1 MKTFLLYMIVFAI
14 SLCVVAGLMFGMIKF
29 TPNIFNLIGENNSN
43 TIIANDSTQVPMI
56 GPNMAVEKND
66 IDSLSGNN
74 LVDSEI
80 KIDSVDDNENIG
92 SKIPK
97 SIPID
102 TMINNKIISQNEN
115 SAVHKI
121 NEAKTAAKY
130 FENMNAESAVK
141 ILNGMSDD
149 EAKNILNNIKKRQ
162 AGKILSLLDPVRAA
176 RILR

>member
-1 MKTFLLYMIVFAI
+1 MKTFLPYMIVFAI

-43 TIIANDSTQVPMI
+43 TIIANDSTQVPLI
-56 GPNMAVEKND
+56 GPNMAGEKDD

-74 LVDSEI
+74 LV
-80 KIDSVDDNENIG
+80 DSVDDNENIG